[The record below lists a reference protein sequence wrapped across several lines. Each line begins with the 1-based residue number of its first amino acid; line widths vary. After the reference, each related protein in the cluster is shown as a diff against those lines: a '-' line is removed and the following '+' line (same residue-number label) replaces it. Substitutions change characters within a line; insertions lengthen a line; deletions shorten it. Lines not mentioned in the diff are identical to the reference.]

1 MDNKVDRNLLQ
12 ELHKEINSTQAVD
25 DKGIELLRDLDE
37 DIHALLERSEENK
50 VDLHPSIVQRM
61 EATLNHFEVTHPNLT
76 TMISKILSGLSNA
89 GI

>member
-25 DKGIELLRDLDE
+25 DKGMELLRDLDE
-37 DIHALLERSEENK
+37 DIHALLERSQENSL
-50 VDLHPSIVQRM
+50 DLHPSIVQRM